1 MSQSPSSQS
10 STAAGVTCSV
20 AAHTCPPPNKFQF
33 PRPPRSVLVVKKRGP
48 GSDEVRHATMT
59 LVEWMITQKQ
69 CAVWMEHTEAEDI
82 ARLAAKEKRT
92 IRVRP
97 PPQHSPGH
105 GHPPASARSSSPCTL
120 PAGLYSLSHPV
131 ATSEIDQ
138 IDFCVT
144 MGGDGTVLNVN
155 CLLNSIDIPI
165 PPLLSF
171 AMGSLGF
178 LTNILFDEHVRTIN
192 RVLNAYARSSDSAT
206 SDRGGAASATAAA
219 AAGSC
224 AEATAAPASS
234 RGHSHPQPSH
244 SSPHASSSPKSG
256 SASSASFPSSG
267 ADDDAEWLM
276 LNPRT
281 RLHCEVFRRTAAK
294 GDGQN
299 ADDST
304 PSHTKVGSYTCLN
317 ELLVHRSSSPF
328 LASIDIQLVENHA
341 PSGTPFYVTTVAGD
355 GLMASTPTGSTAY
368 NMAAGGPL
376 LAPECDSFVLTPVS
390 PHSLSFRPICLSS
403 CAVVRFVI
411 AANSRLGI
419 TEKMVDGLVSDTPSP
434 EPQGAGEG
442 AAARCPSR
450 RYAAICSCDGHF
462 QVLMGPGDYVQFT
475 AARYPLDHINLNFP
489 MRSNESLWLQNLTH
503 KLHWSVAQG
512 QRSQEERN
520 RIGGSSGSSS
530 SSGGQAQGAASK
542 L

>member
-1 MSQSPSSQS
+1 
-10 STAAGVTCSV
+10 
-20 AAHTCPPPNKFQF
+20 
-33 PRPPRSVLVVKKRGP
+33 
-48 GSDEVRHATMT
+48 MT
-59 LVEWMITQKQ
+59 LVEWLIAEKR
-69 CAVWMEHTEAEDI
+69 CAVWMEHTEADDI
-82 ARLAAKEKRT
+82 ARLAAKEKRE
-92 IRVRP
+92 VRGSRTP
-97 PPQHSPGH
+97 PHSSAH

-131 ATSEIDQ
+131 AVSEIDQ

-144 MGGDGTVLNVN
+144 LGGDGTVLHLN

-178 LTNILFDEHVRTIN
+178 LTNILFDEHVRTLN
-192 RVLNAYARSSDSAT
+192 RVLSAHARNNSALPDS
-206 SDRGGAASATAAA
+206 GGAASSAAAAAA

-224 AEATAAPASS
+224 AEATAASASS

-244 SSPHASSSPKSG
+244 SSPHATSTPKSG
-256 SASSASFPSSG
+256 CSCASSTSPLSSPSSPAG
-267 ADDDAEWLM
+267 DDDGEWLM

-281 RLHCEVFRRTAAK
+281 RLHCEVFRRTAGK
-294 GDGQN
+294 GDGEH

-304 PSHTKVGSYTCLN
+304 PSHTFVGSYTCLN

-328 LASIDIQLVENHA
+328 LASIDIQLVESDA
-341 PSGTPFYVTTVAGD
+341 PNGTPFYVTTVAGD

-368 NMAAGGPL
+368 SMAAGGPL
-376 LAPECDSFVLTPVS
+376 LSPTSDAVVLTPVS

-419 TEKMVDGLVSDTPSP
+419 TEKMVDGLVSDSPSP
-434 EPQGAGEG
+434 DPQGAAGESG
-442 AAARCPSR
+442 GRSR
-450 RYAAICSCDGHF
+450 RYAAISSCDGHY

-489 MRSNESLWLQNLTH
+489 MRSNEALWLQNLTH

-512 QRSQEERN
+512 QKSHEERN
-520 RIGGSSGSSS
+520 RIGSGGGSSS
-530 SSGGQAQGAASK
+530 SGQAQGAASK